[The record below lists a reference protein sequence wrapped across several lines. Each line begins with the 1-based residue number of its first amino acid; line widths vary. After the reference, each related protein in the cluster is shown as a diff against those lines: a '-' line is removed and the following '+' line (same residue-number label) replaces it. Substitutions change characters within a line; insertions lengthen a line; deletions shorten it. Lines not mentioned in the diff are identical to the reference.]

1 MCLRNLELLPVDRIL
16 RLEVDPVLEVLGQAQ
31 LVLVDAQGVLMLAQN
46 V

>member
-16 RLEVDPVLEVLGQAQ
+16 RFEVDLVLEVLAQAQ